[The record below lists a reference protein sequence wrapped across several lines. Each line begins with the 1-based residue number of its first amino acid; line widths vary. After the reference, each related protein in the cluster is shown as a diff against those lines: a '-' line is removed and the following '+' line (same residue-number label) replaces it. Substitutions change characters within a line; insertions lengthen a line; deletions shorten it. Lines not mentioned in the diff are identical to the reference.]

1 MSGAYMNSMYT
12 QIEKQFNI
20 PASLVGIINGSFE
33 IECEKEPGSLLWIFV
48 MVGNIVRGMGETPIM
63 PLGISYLEDF
73 AKAENS
79 PFYLA
84 CLHTATVIGP
94 FLGLLLASFCAELF
108 VDVGSVGPDFIP
120 FLKALFHNPVYML
133 FICITVL
140 QFSAFDGMISF
151 MPKYL
156 EQQFGKSSSDAIFLI
171 GVYNL
176 PVLCVGYFSGGLFM
190 KKFKINIYQAANIA
204 FWVSLLEYLLYFAA
218 YWTVCDTSPVAGLTV
233 SYEGSLKPEE
243 KSFGVGIHGL
253 ASRVFAECQTLISGT
268 PVFHLENYCN
278 EETWVTILLHGV
290 ENQERKPTYQTW
302 RRKTMDRPITAGQ
315 LKEKS
320 LFQDSD
326 GIAVPAKTMCHN
338 CSKLKIFLGALAFS
352 FFAKGFSGSYMKSM
366 SSQIERRFEISSS
379 IVGIIDGSFEIGNLM
394 VMVLVSYLGPRVHRP
409 KIIAVGCLIMSLGA
423 FLSVMPQFLMGRYNY
438 ERITVSVDNS
448 TSSVSACSPASS
460 QGQPGADATETPG
473 PMENVGCE
481 KTTNSYLWLFV
492 LVGNL
497 LRGIGEAPIMPLG
510 VSYIDDFSKEE
521 NSAFY
526 IGLVRSSG
534 MFGPTLGFL
543 LGSFCASLWVDMGVV
558 DVDAISI
565 NPKDT
570 RWVGAWWLGLL
581 ICGAVNFIASLP
593 FWFLPYSLPKEGE
606 NQNLKIGHL
615 SVQGD
620 HCKIDPPAQP
630 QLKFSEA
637 VKDFLP
643 ALRKLFGNSIF
654 LVYIFLTILQ
664 YNSLVGLITYE
675 TKFMEQQFN
684 VSVARAIF
692 LIGVILLPITILG
705 MFLGGFLIKKF
716 KLHITEMAKF
726 ACITF
731 IVAYLLNLLY
741 FTCSCEVLQVAGLTV
756 PYSGSVSPDLKSFA
770 VGIETLGGRVLGGLP
785 APIYFGALI
794 DETCLKWGTK
804 SCGGSGSC
812 RVYDTKEFR
821 NVYLGLIAGLR
832 AGCCLLYIV
841 LTVLIMKRFKPDG
854 KEMTDVKNTERS
866 TSKDIDIAN
875 KKDILPGARTSEES
889 EETCM

>member
-1 MSGAYMNSMYT
+1 
-12 QIEKQFNI
+12 
-20 PASLVGIINGSFE
+20 
-33 IECEKEPGSLLWIFV
+33 
-48 MVGNIVRGMGETPIM
+48 
-63 PLGISYLEDF
+63 
-73 AKAENS
+73 
-79 PFYLA
+79 
-84 CLHTATVIGP
+84 
-94 FLGLLLASFCAELF
+94 
-108 VDVGSVGPDFIP
+108 
-120 FLKALFHNPVYML
+120 
-133 FICITVL
+133 
-140 QFSAFDGMISF
+140 
-151 MPKYL
+151 
-156 EQQFGKSSSDAIFLI
+156 
-171 GVYNL
+171 
-176 PVLCVGYFSGGLFM
+176 
-190 KKFKINIYQAANIA
+190 
-204 FWVSLLEYLLYFAA
+204 
-218 YWTVCDTSPVAGLTV
+218 
-233 SYEGSLKPEE
+233 
-243 KSFGVGIHGL
+243 
-253 ASRVFAECQTLISGT
+253 
-268 PVFHLENYCN
+268 
-278 EETWVTILLHGV
+278 
-290 ENQERKPTYQTW
+290 
-302 RRKTMDRPITAGQ
+302 MDRPISAGQ

-326 GIAVPAKTMCHN
+326 GSVVPVKTPCHN
-338 CSKLKIFLGALAFS
+338 CSQLKIFLGALAFS

-409 KIIAVGCLIMSLGA
+409 KIIAVGCLVMSLGA

-448 TSSVSACSPASS
+448 TTSVSACSPVSS
-460 QGQPGADATETPG
+460 EGHPVTDAMETPST
-473 PMENVGCE
+473 MENV
-481 KTTNSYLWLFV
+481 
-492 LVGNL
+492 
-497 LRGIGEAPIMPLG
+497 
-510 VSYIDDFSKEE
+510 
-521 NSAFY
+521 
-526 IGLVRSSG
+526 GLVRSSG

-543 LGSFCASLWVDMGVV
+543 LGSFCASLWVDIGVV
-558 DVDAISI
+558 DTDAISI

-581 ICGAVNFIASLP
+581 ICGSVNFIASLP
-593 FWFLPYSLPKEGE
+593 FWFLPYSVPKEGE
-606 NQNLKIGHL
+606 NQTQKISNL

-620 HCKIDPPAQP
+620 HCKIDSPAQP

-664 YNSLVGLITYE
+664 YNALVGIITYE

-716 KLHITEMAKF
+716 KLHITAMAKF

-731 IVAYLLNLLY
+731 VAAYLLNLLY
-741 FTCSCEVLQVAGLTV
+741 FTCSCEVLQVAGLTT
-756 PYSGSVSPDLKSFA
+756 PYSGIEHLSSTKNIYMASCNADCSCNLDQWDPVCGDDGITYMTACFAGCKSSTGTGKNMVFHNCSCVEGQGHRLGNSSAVLGQCQRESCTKAFPYFLALQTACAFMLALGGTPTYMIMFRSVSPDLKSFA

-832 AGCCLLYIV
+832 AGCCVLYIV
-841 LTVLIMKRFKPDG
+841 LSVLIMKRFKQEG
-854 KEMTDVKNTERS
+854 KEVTDIKNTERS
-866 TSKDIDIAN
+866 TSKELDAAN